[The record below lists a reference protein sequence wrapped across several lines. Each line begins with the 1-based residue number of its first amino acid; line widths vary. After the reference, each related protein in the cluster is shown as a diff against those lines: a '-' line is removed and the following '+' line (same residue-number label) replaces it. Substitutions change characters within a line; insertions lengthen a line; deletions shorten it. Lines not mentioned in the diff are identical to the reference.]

1 MDSMMIKIFEMIYY
15 NPGINQQRLAKEFDL
30 SRNQIQYRIKKL
42 NTVLQDNGLASI
54 EKDDQRLFTT
64 IDFKEKQS
72 FLKSISS
79 SIHLQS
85 TERYHYIPLR
95 LILQDKQTLSRLSY
109 SFDVSKNTILAD
121 MKEVEKLLNEKDLK
135 VTFDRQQGYQIV
147 GDELRLRKFWFSL
160 LKPEVEKEYGITL
173 LKILLDI
180 DTDFLET
187 IQKKIEQLEEDLNL
201 YFSEAKI
208 DYLSLLIYLSIVRAE
223 QGRILA
229 PKRLDK
235 YADMIDEGTL
245 AIVKGLFEPFYDKV
259 EKGVTEELQFI
270 TMNILSINIVKKFN
284 FKENESL
291 TKAIDET
298 IENFERFSITEFETI
313 DELRDMLYQ
322 HVIPASYRIRF
333 GTPDK
338 TSVTESVQEKYAH
351 YYSII
356 KKSVAPLDKLLG
368 VEFVEDELAY
378 ILIIFLSFLKEKPVT
393 SEKKQAIVVCMNG
406 VSVSKLLLENLREV
420 FPDIDFQGYLSLREF
435 YEADPNVDMVFSTV
449 AIDTVLPTFI
459 IRQFLTDEEKNNLKR
474 NVELS
479 VFGNKGTL
487 INHVNDGNLTD
498 ELLKIIKNNAVVK
511 DELSL
516 QKEIEQAV
524 RNHLGN
530 NPVIESNF
538 EKNQKLAQ
546 LLPQNHIQIYNEPLD
561 FAGAIRQVAKPLLM
575 NDYIEQRF
583 VDKIIDNY
591 DPEYPYF
598 VIAPEVAL
606 PHAGPEDGV
615 KKLGM
620 SLLRLATPV
629 AFSPD
634 LDVRLLVMVTPE
646 NKKSHLPAVTQLY
659 TLVHDKQF
667 LQQLFAAKY
676 EREIYQLI
684 QATIKERGE

>member
-85 TERYHYIPLR
+85 TERSHYLPLR

-121 MKEVEKLLNEKDLK
+121 MKEVEKLLDEKGLK

-147 GDELRLRKFWFSL
+147 GDELRIRKLWSSL

-180 DTDFLET
+180 DTEFLET

-201 YFSEAKI
+201 HFSEAKI
-208 DYLSLLIYLSIVRAE
+208 DYLSLLIYLSIIRGK
-223 QGRILA
+223 QGAILP
-229 PKRLDK
+229 PKRLEK

-245 AIVKGLFEPFYDKV
+245 AIVKDLFEPFYSQVDK
-259 EKGVTEELQFI
+259 GIAEELQFI

-298 IENFERFSITEFETI
+298 IENFERFSITEFENV

-338 TSVTESVQEKYAH
+338 TSVTESIQEKYAH
-351 YYSII
+351 YYSIV
-356 KKSVAPLDKLLG
+356 KQSVAPLDKLLG

-378 ILIIFLSFLKEKPVT
+378 ILIIFLSFLKEKPLA
-393 SEKKQAIVVCMNG
+393 SEKKQAVVVCMNG

-420 FPDIDFQGYLSLREF
+420 FPEIDFQGYLSLREF
-435 YEADPNVDMVFSTV
+435 YEADPQVDIIFSTV
-449 AIDTVLPTFI
+449 AVDTSIPTFV
-459 IRQFLTDEEKNNLKR
+459 IRQFLTNEEKNNLKR
-474 NVELS
+474 NVELRI
-479 VFGNKGTL
+479 FGNNGSA
-487 INHVNDGNLTD
+487 VNNVSDGNLTE
-498 ELLKIIKNNAVVK
+498 ELMEIIKSNAIVD
-511 DELSL
+511 DESSL
-516 QKEIEQAV
+516 QREINQV
-524 RNHLGN
+524 LGN
-530 NPVIESNF
+530 YLGNHPMIESNY
-538 EKNQKLAQ
+538 ERNQKLSQ
-546 LLPQNHIQIYNEPLD
+546 LLPQNHIQIYDEPLD
-561 FAGAIRQVAKPLLM
+561 FAEAICQVAKPLLA
-575 NDYIEQRF
+575 NGYIEERY
-583 VDKIIDNY
+583 VEKIIEDY

-615 KKLGM
+615 NKLGM
-620 SLLRLATPV
+620 SLLRLNTPIT
-629 AFSPD
+629 FSEE
-634 LDVRLLVMVTPE
+634 LEVRLLVMVTPE
-646 NKKSHLPAVTQLY
+646 NKKSHLQAVTQLY
-659 TLVHDKQF
+659 TLVHDQQF
-667 LQQLFAAKY
+667 LQQLFSAKY

-684 QATIKERGE
+684 QMNIKE